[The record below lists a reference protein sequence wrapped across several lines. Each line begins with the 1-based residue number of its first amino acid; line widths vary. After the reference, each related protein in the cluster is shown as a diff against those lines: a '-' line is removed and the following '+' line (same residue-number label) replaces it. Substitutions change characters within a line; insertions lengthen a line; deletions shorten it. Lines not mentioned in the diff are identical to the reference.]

1 MKTTLLRVFAAIV
14 LLVPA
19 LQQPAS
25 AQVDQE
31 RLMNVMRTLAV
42 QADSRAQQETASRAD
57 AARQVLRE
65 MILQLQTGRPDPQ
78 WYGRDLWMT
87 MAMQTGN
94 TGVYPQLRLLG
105 PVTDVQLTGQTQ
117 LPAGICTPWP
127 PVTRTDSPTGLSGST
142 IFPGASSTRL
152 LKSPTRGKR
161 YPHQAHQD
169 SSRHPRNNLH
179 ARTRT
184 LNRCQRGANPRQ
196 PARNS
201 PTSARW
207 PMLTRRNSA
216 FSEAC
221 SH

>member
-42 QADSRAQQETASRAD
+42 QADNRAQQETASRAD

-65 MILQLQTGRPDPQ
+65 MILQLQTGTPNPQ

-105 PVTDVQLTGQTQ
+105 SVTDVQLTGQTQ
-117 LPAGICTPWP
+117 LPAGILYAMAARHQNGQSNWLVGVNNLSRRIEYATFEVANAGQQV
-127 PVTRTDSPTGLSGST
+127 PVTQTTAHPFAHRLEPGPSTAASG
-142 IFPGASSTRL
+142 G
-152 LKSPTRGKR
+152 
-161 YPHQAHQD
+161 
-169 SSRHPRNNLH
+169 
-179 ARTRT
+179 RT
-184 LNRCQRGANPRQ
+184 LGSLQEIPQ
-196 PARNS
+196 PLLGG
-201 PTSARW
+201 P
-207 PMLTRRNSA
+207 
-216 FSEAC
+216 C
-221 SH
+221 

>member
-42 QADSRAQQETASRAD
+42 QADNRAQQETASRAD

-65 MILQLQTGRPDPQ
+65 MILQLQTGTPNPQ

-105 PVTDVQLTGQTQ
+105 SVSDVQLTGQTQ
-117 LPAGICTPWP
+117 LPAGILYAMAA
-127 PVTRTDSPTGLSGST
+127 R
-142 IFPGASSTRL
+142 
-152 LKSPTRGKR
+152 
-161 YPHQAHQD
+161 HQNGQ
-169 SSRHPRNNLH
+169 SNWLVGVNNLSRRIEY
-179 ARTRT
+179 ATFEVANAGQT
-184 LNRCQRGANPRQ
+184 LPTPSAPRPQPTPSQQ
-196 PARNS
+196 PARPN
-201 PTSARW
+201 PDAQPLPAGGEPSA
-207 PMLTRRNSA
+207 
-216 FSEAC
+216 AC
-221 SH
+221 KKFPNLC

>member
-1 MKTTLLRVFAAIV
+1 MKTTLLRVFAAI
-14 LLVPA
+14 LLVLPV

-42 QADSRAQQETASRAD
+42 QADNRAQQETASRAD

-117 LPAGICTPWP
+117 LPAGMVYGMTA
-127 PVTRTDSPTGLSGST
+127 R
-142 IFPGASSTRL
+142 
-152 LKSPTRGKR
+152 
-161 YPHQAHQD
+161 HQNGQ
-169 SSRHPRNNLH
+169 SNWLVGVNNL
-179 ARTRT
+179 
-184 LNRCQRGANPRQ
+184 
-196 PARNS
+196 S
-201 PTSARW
+201 
-207 PMLTRRNSA
+207 RRIEYRD
-216 FSEAC
+216 F
-221 SH
+221 